1 MRMSGGITNG
11 RGVLAALVLAVSA
24 GTAEAKVRIVT
35 DSKLPLPAI
44 VYSGVLVHAQTGE
57 PIPTGLKDMKFKV
70 YSDWGGANALWETN
84 FTAVPVSTAGT
95 FQVTLSDE
103 KLGGL
108 LVTGGVT
115 HVGFSVGTASEILP
129 RRELLPIALASRV
142 HTADEAATDMNVGV
156 ALAGGTAAANWVQA
170 GRLTATGTLNAV
182 TSAGLK
188 VRPFAVGAGEMTT
201 LMRGEG
207 FTRGGG
213 APTVKATTSGEYTP
227 RGAAL
232 WTADG
237 DGIAV
242 VHCSSSGAG
251 RGELRI
257 PAVSQ
262 FCRKGDVVR
271 CPTAVAGRVS
281 VTFYPFKR

>member
-1 MRMSGGITNG
+1 MSGGIANG
-11 RGVLAALVLAVSA
+11 RGVLAALALAALA
-24 GTAEAKVRIVT
+24 GTAGAKVRIVT
-35 DSKLPLPAI
+35 DTKLPLPAI
-44 VYSGVLVHAQTGE
+44 VYSGVLVDAQSRE
-57 PIPTGLKDMKFKV
+57 PIAGPTTKDMHFKV
-70 YSDWGGANALWETN
+70 YSGWSGAKELWSTN
-84 FTAVPVSTAGT
+84 FTGVPVSELGT

-103 KLGGL
+103 TLGGL
-108 LVTGGVT
+108 LATGGVT
-115 HVGFSVGTASEILP
+115 HVGFSVGSASEILP
-129 RRELLPIALASRV
+129 RRELLPIALARRV

-156 ALAGGTAAANWVQA
+156 ALVGGVVAAEWVQA

-182 TSAGLK
+182 TKAGLT
-188 VRPFAVGAGEMTT
+188 VRPFAIGAGEMTT
-201 LMRGEG
+201 LMRGAG
-207 FTRGGG
+207 FTRDGG
-213 APTVKATTSGEYTP
+213 APTVKAVTSGAYTA
-227 RGAAL
+227 RGTAL

-242 VHCSSSGAG
+242 VHCSSSGTG

-271 CPTAVAGRVS
+271 CPTAVAGQVS

>member
-1 MRMSGGITNG
+1 MSGGITNG
-11 RGVLAALVLAVSA
+11 RGVLAALALAVLA
-24 GTAEAKVRIVT
+24 GTAGAKVKIVT
-35 DSKLPLPAI
+35 DTKLPLPAI
-44 VYSGVLVHAQTGE
+44 VYSGVLVKSQSGE
-57 PIPTGLKDMKFKV
+57 PIEGPTTKDMRFAV
-70 YSDWGGANALWETN
+70 YSDWGGANALWQTN
-84 FTAVPVSTAGT
+84 FAGVAVSTAGT

-103 KLGGL
+103 KLGWL
-108 LVTGGVT
+108 LATGSVT
-115 HVGFSVGTASEILP
+115 HVGFSINKASEILP

-142 HTADEAATDMNVGV
+142 HTADEAAADMSVGV
-156 ALAGGTAAANWVQA
+156 ALAGGTVASEWLQA

-182 TSAGLK
+182 TKAGLT

-201 LMRGEG
+201 LMRGAG

-213 APTVKATTSGEYTP
+213 APTVKATTSGAYTA

-242 VHCSSSGAG
+242 IHCSSYGSG
-251 RGELRI
+251 RSELRV

-271 CPTAVAGRVS
+271 CPTAVAGQVS